1 MSDVEQ
7 DGTPHVTPLS
17 AHQYTAGSAARH
29 RSSGTTRRLF
39 FFGLSSIW
47 GLIVGIGGLLAAMS
61 ATGQS
66 VEDGA
71 RVIARLIPALAVA
84 VAGGLVI
91 AAAYKE
97 SRRRSR

>member
-1 MSDVEQ
+1 MSDAEQ
-7 DGTPHVTPLS
+7 DATPHVTPLS
-17 AHQYTAGSAARH
+17 ADQYTAGSPARH

-39 FFGLSSIW
+39 FFGLASIW

-61 ATGQS
+61 AAGQN
-66 VEDGA
+66 VQDGA
-71 RVIARLIPALAVA
+71 RVIASLIPALALA

-97 SRRRSR
+97 SRRRAR